1 MGRSS
6 ESFGKKNVKNKQEQK
21 RKEKEKKRLERKES
35 SKKSTLD
42 DMIAY
47 VDENGMIT
55 STPPDPEQRTSVE
68 AEEILL
74 SPPKQTEEDQS
85 VSVRKGL
92 LYMYHESR
100 GFGFIRD
107 LETRESYFAHAAH
120 FITPASEGDTVT
132 FRIIRGQKGFQATE
146 IALVPAETG
155 KKV

>member
-1 MGRSS
+1 
-6 ESFGKKNVKNKQEQK
+6 
-21 RKEKEKKRLERKES
+21 
-35 SKKSTLD
+35 
-42 DMIAY
+42 MIAY

-100 GFGFIRD
+100 GLALSGIWKHAKAILPMPPILLLLPQRA
-107 LETRESYFAHAAH
+107 TR
-120 FITPASEGDTVT
+120 
-132 FRIIRGQKGFQATE
+132 
-146 IALVPAETG
+146 
-155 KKV
+155 